1 MGNLSPRSEVS
12 VPSRGN
18 RVIDCTWAF
27 FARVNGIVSIPSRGN
42 RVIDT
47 AIITMQAIAATQV
60 SVPSRGNRV
69 IDQTLKTRNRRNQ
82 NEVSV
87 PSRGNRVIDSIDNAS
102 SAC

>member
-1 MGNLSPRSEVS
+1 MVWFPSPLGEIGLSIRKDQPPRRRLHVS

-27 FARVNGIVSIPSRGN
+27 FARVNGIVSVPSRGN

-69 IDQTLKTRNRRNQ
+69 ID
-82 NEVSV
+82 
-87 PSRGNRVIDSIDNAS
+87 SIDNAS